1 MNKNTQTKNIDLYL
15 TKWVPQLNKEELI
28 IFNKVIL
35 ENTIYNISIQP
46 LNKLYNYLLNL
57 TISQNNIQ
65 KVDIIL
71 NEIKTKNT
79 LIHIRK
85 RLKEIMANEIEL
97 LENFNKEQLENSIYS
112 NKTIIS
118 KNNRLISNLV
128 NEFQKLI

>member
-1 MNKNTQTKNIDLYL
+1 MNKNTQEKNIDLYL
-15 TKWVPQLNKEELI
+15 TKWVTQLNKEELI

-35 ENTIYNISIQP
+35 ENTIYHISIQP
-46 LNKLYNYLLNL
+46 LNKLYNYLANL

-65 KVDIIL
+65 KVDVIL
-71 NEIKTKNT
+71 NEIRTKNT

-97 LENFNKEQLENSIYS
+97 LENLNKEQLENSIYS
-112 NKTIIS
+112 KKNIIN
-118 KNNRLISNLV
+118 KNNRLIANLA